1 MTYALPFTT
10 MAVEGPERSGS
21 GKGVPVP
28 RRTTWVLGIASF
40 CACEMPHQVK
50 RNKTVNPT
58 APRFRRFAIIA
69 YPPFETAPRLACW
82 VRYHCSIK
90 LYKKCVF
97 RCAAGGPHHVE
108 SITWVC

>member
-10 MAVEGPERSGS
+10 MAVEGPERYGS

-40 CACEMPHQVK
+40 CACEMPYQVK

-58 APRFRRFAIIA
+58 APRFRRFAIISLS
-69 YPPFETAPRLACW
+69 PVRNCSTTGMLGPAPLLHQTVQEMRFSTRAAQQESRLA
-82 VRYHCSIK
+82 
-90 LYKKCVF
+90 
-97 RCAAGGPHHVE
+97 E
-108 SITWVC
+108 